1 MDNTFINRRW
11 LVIPST
17 IVELIDFNQILET
30 SVESLRFSI
39 DGSKTFIKYEVNEV
53 LETYTTTNINPE
65 TGETITNTIEA
76 GIYGRPSIYST
87 EYTEYKHSEILEL
100 LQTSDWTNP
109 IQI

>member
-39 DGSKTFIKYEVNEV
+39 DGSKTFIKYEENQPG
-53 LETYTTTNINPE
+53 YI
-65 TGETITNTIEA
+65 
-76 GIYGRPSIYST
+76 
-87 EYTEYKHSEILEL
+87 
-100 LQTSDWTNP
+100 DWDFLAN
-109 IQI
+109 QISSLRGD